1 MKKLGKSHLKEIHLG
16 VQLAIARTLA
26 QHKKTGRSIAIWK
39 DDRVVHVPPEEIQ
52 YDEEILKK
60 HDK

>member
-1 MKKLGKSHLKEIHLG
+1 MKKIGTSHLKKIHLG

-26 QHKKTGRSIAIWK
+26 EHKKAGRSIVIWK
-39 DDRVVHVPPEEIQ
+39 DGRVVHVPPEEIQ

-60 HDK
+60 HD